1 MVAMLFSTVSGVL
14 VRSCDPS
21 LGAIVVAQIPT
32 TLYPGLTMKESCFVF
47 LWMEACCI
55 KRCWVFLR
63 RFRVRVL

>member
-21 LGAIVVAQIPT
+21 LGAIFVAPIPT
-32 TLYPGLTMKESCFVF
+32 TSQPDLTMKESCFEF
-47 LWMEACCI
+47 WWMKACCI